1 MPDFVLASA
10 YEPFEKQQEFHR
22 STKRFKVASS
32 GNRGGK
38 TMSGAAEF
46 VANVFRDLASG
57 KGKPA
62 VRIGATRIPRLTY
75 WVVTPTSALAEFPYR
90 ELIRFLPRGL
100 IDKVNASTRELWLK
114 GDIQIGFRST
124 ERPELLVAETLNG
137 LWMDEGPRC
146 KAEAWRGGLRA
157 RLADQEGWALFTGS
171 PLGGRGN
178 WLYQDL
184 VSKEGV
190 DEHVAAFS
198 WTTEDNLHI
207 PRGEIEHARRT
218 LPDSW
223 FKRDWLASWDA
234 FGGSIYEE
242 FRDESHVISEAAFRL
257 EYGLGSAPFTSS
269 MMQQLFRRVV
279 CGVDF
284 GFTSPGSMNVIG
296 HLGDTR
302 MIALEESYAAG
313 RSILGSG
320 VTWLSEAQRLRDK
333 WGVSLFV
340 CDPARPDGI
349 QDLSTNGIPAVGAY
363 NDVYLGIR
371 RVAEGFH
378 VVDGRPGLRMLDQCA
393 HLRGEVRSYQW
404 KSTRDQSGFLEV
416 PADKQSDHG
425 CDATR
430 YAVVELRPYVT
441 TKSEEGRTRRQAS
454 SYR

>member
-1 MPDFVLASA
+1 MPDLVLASA
-10 YEPFEKQQEFHR
+10 YEPFQKQQEFHR

-157 RLADQEGWALFTGS
+157 RLADQQGWGLFTGS

-178 WLYQDL
+178 WIYQDL

-190 DEHVAAFS
+190 DEHVGAFS
-198 WTTEDNLHI
+198 WTTEDNPYI
-207 PRGEIEHARRT
+207 PRDEIEHARRT

-234 FGGSIYEE
+234 FGGAIYED
-242 FRDESHVISEAAFRL
+242 FRDDSHVISEAAFRL
-257 EYGLGSAPFTSS
+257 EYGLGTSPFTAD
-269 MMQQLFRRVV
+269 MMQRVFRRVV
-279 CGVDF
+279 AGVDF
-284 GFTSPGSMNVIG
+284 GYTSPGSMDVIG

-302 MIALEESYAAG
+302 MVVLEESYAAG
-313 RSILGSG
+313 RSILGTG
-320 VTWLSEAQRLRDK
+320 TTWLSEAKRLRAK

-340 CDPARPDGI
+340 CDPARPDAI
-349 QDLSTNGIPAVGAY
+349 TDLQTNGIPATGAY

-371 RVAEGFH
+371 RVAEGLH
-378 VVDGRPGLRMLDQCA
+378 VVNGVPGLRVMDTCTNG
-393 HLRGEVRSYQW
+393 RGELRSYQW

-416 PADKQSDHG
+416 PADGQADHF
-425 CDATR
+425 CDALR
-430 YAVVELRPYVT
+430 YGVVELRPFATAAV
-441 TKSEEGRTRRQAS
+441 EDRRGRAQ
-454 SYR
+454 YR